1 MSITLAAARVNAGMS
16 QTELGEALGVK
27 RATVKNWESG
37 AVRIPAIY
45 LREIARIS
53 GVNESDIFLPS
64 LSIQNGAETK
74 DEEGGA

>member
-16 QTELGEALGVK
+16 QTELGQALGVK
-27 RATVKNWESG
+27 RSTVKNWESG

-53 GVNESDIFLPS
+53 GVEESEIFLPS

>member
-16 QTELGEALGVK
+16 QTELGQALGVK
-27 RATVKNWESG
+27 RSTVKNWESG

-53 GVNESDIFLPS
+53 GVDESEIFLPS
-64 LSIQNGAETK
+64 LVRMNAAGTK